1 MILLP
6 LTPDPVATPVA
17 PAPKAP
23 EQAVLKVLV
32 LGFTPSER
40 KLLDGVIGLSRRRTP
55 RIELLDAA
63 VDAVDDASIIM
74 IDTTDAQAMAW
85 ASIQTGLQSKTV
97 IWVDGRSAPAAG
109 HTLIKR
115 PVQWPLLPTL
125 LMQAVD
131 RGLEHSLASV
141 RGALHSRPMSVF

>member
-6 LTPDPVATPVA
+6 LTQDPVAAPVTP
-17 PAPKAP
+17 PAKAP
-23 EQAVLKVLV
+23 EQAVLKVMV

-55 RIELLDAA
+55 RIELLDGAK
-63 VDAVDDASIIM
+63 DAVDGANIIM

-85 ASIQTGLQSKTV
+85 ASIQTGLQNKTV
-97 IWVDGRSAPAAG
+97 IWVDGRSAPDG
-109 HTLIKR
+109 HTLLKR